1 MGIQLWPH
9 CVNRLYSA
17 EERNINRSFRLVCFT
32 NDTKDIR
39 SEVDVYPLPE
49 INSKA
54 LDYLTKPYKIGLF
67 ASNIGDLQG
76 SCLSLDLDTVVVRSI
91 DCFYYLPGQFCIC
104 KEWLPQNKVFLNS
117 ITGKQASANSSVF
130 RFEENSMQFVI
141 HHTTEYAIFG
151 FLFGSGN

>member
-32 NDTKDIR
+32 NDTKEIR
-39 SEVDVYPLPE
+39 SEVDVYLLPE

-67 ASNIGDLQG
+67 ASNIGDLQSHFYTEFG
-76 SCLSLDLDTVVVRSI
+76 GIPTTCIACLQT
-91 DCFYYLPGQFCIC
+91 
-104 KEWLPQNKVFLNS
+104 NS
-117 ITGKQASANSSVF
+117 IRNVK
-130 RFEENSMQFVI
+130 
-141 HHTTEYAIFG
+141 
-151 FLFGSGN
+151 L